1 MKKIFTLIM
10 VACLSLIAFA
20 QTTLTSKP
28 QVLKAIMAKEHLSNM
43 LQSMQHPAQPIQQR
57 VTAKQTAEWGTYSTA
72 AKAPANLNGLD
83 TTEVHFTS
91 FYDDPIYYESGDWYI
106 TVDNERYKFIFDIY
120 SDNATS
126 PAGTYTE
133 KDLDEWFSWCMFPEA
148 NGDTHYYK
156 TCTLTIQ
163 EEKVSENLIKYTL
176 DALVLATCGIGG
188 EEYGYFKVH
197 AEHKVIKAQTKQD
210 IALYNCSI
218 TPEEDRWS
226 IYGKDNE
233 IEVDLTFFTETGID
247 GYYTHKLLDDENSK
261 IVHNGKEKGIMDLEG
276 VIYGA
281 ENIYGGLTYV
291 FMFETFT
298 TDTCFYNVAME
309 APVVAKDT
317 IEIKCNNMSI
327 NDAFGMSHSTIEISA
342 TNEQYDVYAGYID
355 TKVTTPKEYK
365 DGTSHVYLT
374 DLKTGQQIESIIC
387 NLKITGNKLQGFQV
401 EICMLGDDYNYYI
414 MHLSY
419 SMPTVKETKVLDF
432 KNISKT
438 MYYIDAL
445 GLKELQIANF
455 DGEYSVSFDILYVD
469 QVMGGEFDMSNMF
482 AEQTFLIHHVN
493 DNGEVYD
500 SPVKPAEFGG
510 KIWQENDT
518 TFLTASILGFDSI
531 QYEISM
537 FHTIPTPT
545 EVVTYTFNGLENE
558 EAVLFTNAVS
568 SSGIFILDGMS
579 EEGDLMAKL
588 NVERITTKSVE
599 GTFYNDGIFD
609 HTDFY
614 PTDTWVKVW
623 NATTREYDEYSV
635 QKGTM
640 TVTIENNVLTAVAS
654 FICDNAVQYD
664 LTFIT
669 EYTRERIPFDKEDE
683 DIDYTFEQDS
693 YINVI
698 DWRPEGYRIIELIMV
713 DADATVAA
721 DFYFIV
727 DQDVAADPDIVLPA
741 GVYPINSSW
750 ASGTTLACSGILP
763 DGPAPSYVCLV
774 DEAGY
779 LNSEGLWCMVDG
791 TVTIENV
798 GGKMKVEVDA
808 LNSYDRSV
816 KLHYSAAAEVPS
828 SFPRK
833 YLIEHF
839 TGEDCGYCPY
849 GMFSILEYTQTTS
862 TPCIWVSHHYGFAN
876 DEYTIPENA
885 KIGAACGVQGAPSMA
900 MNRTKMQGATI
911 AFHPGYLVEEGFPE
925 LIETKCATEAE
936 ASVVIDHTYDAA
948 TRELNVTVSGQVAN
962 TTVTEYLLTVL
973 VKENGLIGKQS
984 DYNEYSFK
992 AGGYKEFV
1000 HPRVVR
1006 DVLCS
1011 DALGDKVAVE
1021 NQAYSK
1027 SYTFTLPEAW
1037 VAENCGIV
1045 AYITPTTKKPIINA
1059 EETPLVAGTTGGE
1072 EYVPFGVTQVSAPT
1086 NATKLKFDNLTLSKP
1101 SDDKLAIQLIA
1112 SSSTRSALY
1121 GPMKLVVTLEFNTP
1135 DSILPVDTLQ
1145 FVEGD
1150 ELNTFSAGTVN
1161 IAEQTYGGSNMAYY
1175 LSTSLEEEVWQ
1186 LCHGWRIKSGN
1197 LLVYPEGGFYTSG
1210 KLANGKGFQITC
1222 TLPEPTDVENIVFDK
1237 AHVEKLMREGQF
1249 VIRIDGVEY
1258 DIQGRLIKQ

>member
-1 MKKIFTLIM
+1 MKKIFTLIL
-10 VACLSLIAFA
+10 VACLSLVAFA
-20 QTTLTSKP
+20 QSTLNSKP
-28 QVLKAIMAKEHLSNM
+28 QALKSIMAKEHLSNT
-43 LQSMQHPAQPIQQR
+43 LQSQQQSAQAQAKR
-57 VTAKQTAEWGTYSTA
+57 VAERTTTWTATAYNA
-72 AKAPANLNGLD
+72 AKAPAQLTGLD
-83 TTEVHFTS
+83 TTEVYFTS
-91 FYDDPIYYESGDWYI
+91 FYEDPYFTPADTVIGRNNQTVITPAEWYF
-106 TVDNERYKFIFDIY
+106 VLRNERYQFIFDIVN
-120 SDNATS
+120 NAKPETL
-126 PAGTYTE
+126 AGTYTE
-133 KDLDEWFSWCMFPEA
+133 KDLEEWFSWCMFPEA

-156 TCTLTIQ
+156 TCELTIQ
-163 EEKVSENLIKYTL
+163 EDKVSENLIKYTV
-176 DALVLATCGIGG
+176 DAVVLATCGIGG
-188 EEYGYFKVH
+188 PEYGYFKIH
-197 AEHKVIKAQTKQD
+197 AEHKVINAKSKMD
-210 IALYNCSI
+210 IALYNCSV

-226 IYGKDNE
+226 IVGKDNE
-233 IEVDLTFFTETGID
+233 VEIDLTFFTETGID
-247 GYYTHKLLDDENSK
+247 GYYTHKLMDDENSK
-261 IVHNGKEKGIMDLEG
+261 IIHNGKEKGIMDLEG

-281 ENIYGGLTYV
+281 ENIYGGLTYI
-291 FMFETFT
+291 FMFETLT

-317 IEIKCNNMSI
+317 IDITCTNAII
-327 NDAFGMSHSTIEISA
+327 NDMYGMTDQTILVDASNAEYEINAAYNA
-342 TNEQYDVYAGYID
+342 TSI
-355 TKVTTPKEYK
+355 TTPAEYPT
-365 DGTSHVYLT
+365 GYSYVYLT

-387 NLKITGNKLQGFQV
+387 NLKITGNKLQGYQV
-401 EICMLGDDYNYYI
+401 EITMLGTDYNYYK

-419 SMPTVKETKVLDF
+419 GEPEVKETKVLDF

-545 EVVTYTFNGLENE
+545 EVVTYTFDGLENE

-579 EEGDLMAKL
+579 EEGDLMAKV

-640 TVTIENNVLTAVAS
+640 TVTVENNILTAVAS

-713 DADATVAA
+713 DADATIAA

-750 ASGTTLACSGILP
+750 ESGTTLACSGILP

-798 GGKMKVEVDA
+798 GGQMKVEVDA
-808 LNSYDRSV
+808 LNSYDMPV
-816 KLHYSAAAEVPS
+816 KLHYAAVSTAVEDVETDS
-828 SFPRK
+828 NTTTATK
-833 YLIEHF
+833 YLKQGQLQIRRN
-839 TGEDCGYCPY
+839 GQIY
-849 GMFSILEYTQTTS
+849 
-862 TPCIWVSHHYGFAN
+862 
-876 DEYTIPENA
+876 NA
-885 KIGAACGVQGAPSMA
+885 IG
-900 MNRTKMQGATI
+900 
-911 AFHPGYLVEEGFPE
+911 
-925 LIETKCATEAE
+925 
-936 ASVVIDHTYDAA
+936 
-948 TRELNVTVSGQVAN
+948 TR
-962 TTVTEYLLTVL
+962 
-973 VKENGLIGKQS
+973 VK
-984 DYNEYSFK
+984 
-992 AGGYKEFV
+992 
-1000 HPRVVR
+1000 
-1006 DVLCS
+1006 
-1011 DALGDKVAVE
+1011 
-1021 NQAYSK
+1021 
-1027 SYTFTLPEAW
+1027 
-1037 VAENCGIV
+1037 
-1045 AYITPTTKKPIINA
+1045 
-1059 EETPLVAGTTGGE
+1059 
-1072 EYVPFGVTQVSAPT
+1072 
-1086 NATKLKFDNLTLSKP
+1086 
-1101 SDDKLAIQLIA
+1101 
-1112 SSSTRSALY
+1112 
-1121 GPMKLVVTLEFNTP
+1121 
-1135 DSILPVDTLQ
+1135 
-1145 FVEGD
+1145 
-1150 ELNTFSAGTVN
+1150 
-1161 IAEQTYGGSNMAYY
+1161 
-1175 LSTSLEEEVWQ
+1175 
-1186 LCHGWRIKSGN
+1186 
-1197 LLVYPEGGFYTSG
+1197 
-1210 KLANGKGFQITC
+1210 
-1222 TLPEPTDVENIVFDK
+1222 
-1237 AHVEKLMREGQF
+1237 
-1249 VIRIDGVEY
+1249 
-1258 DIQGRLIKQ
+1258 